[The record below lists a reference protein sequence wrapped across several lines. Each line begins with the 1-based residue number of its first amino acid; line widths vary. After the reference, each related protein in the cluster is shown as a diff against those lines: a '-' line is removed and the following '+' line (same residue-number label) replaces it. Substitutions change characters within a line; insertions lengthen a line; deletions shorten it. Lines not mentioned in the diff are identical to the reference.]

1 MFGSNLFLLE
11 SKMKKFL
18 FLLSACLFSASTA
31 GAWGLIPEF
40 VKIQPEQ
47 YKQNNGYRKFLLHD
61 IYEGRP
67 ELRVCINPYDKAT
80 EDEMFENIQTA
91 FSSIFAFVR
100 QEIEQSGRSAEFADF
115 LAVWPKNF
123 KLHRMTYPAGKNC
136 KAISGQFDLEIK
148 GQKTRIPID
157 TGFSVTYGKQGH
169 ALPVQDPKTFSWSIM
184 LSTDHPLKEARV
196 EIAMHEVSHLFGLAD
211 QYSNFSADKTY
222 SLRAFEEL
230 TKIES
235 IMQGS
240 SMDKR
245 RNLTCDDAEGFINA
259 MDFIMRQD
267 GKTSNRLQHG
277 WADLCGRNYI
287 YMDGVPQR
295 NADPAQAKQ
304 EHDSFVKW
312 AANGYK
318 AADKPAF
325 ASKALEVQRDL
336 AARLAGAT
344 KNLSALKD
352 RKTELD
358 GLITSKKY
366 EIQNAKFYKWTPR
379 QVKAEQAKLKK
390 LEAERDKVAQDIA
403 QLENNIATG
412 KFPELAKKDTPA
424 VAVAGS
430 ENKGRTQTPSK
441 STPVISGNYV
451 GPKGA
456 QVVAATSKPQTSA
469 PAAVPTAAKP
479 APVATPKPSS
489 SAPVAA
495 PVSQPVKVD
504 NSPKAALDRYIAA
517 HPGLRDSLL
526 AVRTGTALPTQAREV
541 QEYQALFDAY
551 KNGDAPKTVVASA
564 AVNTPAP
571 AKAETKAAPKTGKKA
586 DNAAKRKELEDKYKA
601 QCTLSS
607 FEQKYEKELTPIR
620 KRLNKGQKLN
630 QRQASLWNA
639 YSQRL
644 KQVQSTP
651 WCQNLSAQLKA
662 L

>member
-1 MFGSNLFLLE
+1 
-11 SKMKKFL
+11 MKKFL
-18 FLLSACLFSASTA
+18 FLLSACLFTASTA

-67 ELRVCINPYDKAT
+67 ELRVCVNPYDKAT

-148 GQKTRIPID
+148 GQQTRIPID
-157 TGFSVTYGKQGH
+157 TGFRVTYGKQGH

-304 EHDSFVKW
+304 EHDAFVKW

-390 LEAERDKVAQDIA
+390 LETERDQVAQDIA

-424 VAVAGS
+424 VAGD
-430 ENKGRTQTPSK
+430 NKGRTQTPSK

-469 PAAVPTAAKP
+469 PAAVPTAASKP
-479 APVATPKPSS
+479 QQ
-489 SAPVAA
+489 PVAA

-504 NSPKAALDRYIAA
+504 NSPKAALDRYIAS

-551 KNGDAPKTVVASA
+551 KNGDSPKTVVASA

-571 AKAETKAAPKTGKKA
+571 AKAETKAATKADKKA
-586 DNAAKRKELEDKYKA
+586 NNAAKRKELEDKYKA
-601 QCTLSS
+601 QCTLAS

-630 QRQASLWNA
+630 QRQTSLWNA